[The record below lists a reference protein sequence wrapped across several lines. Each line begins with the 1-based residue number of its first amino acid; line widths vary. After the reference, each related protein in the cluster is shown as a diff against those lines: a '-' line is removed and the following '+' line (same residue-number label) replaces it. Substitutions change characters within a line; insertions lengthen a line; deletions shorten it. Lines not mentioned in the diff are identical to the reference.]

1 MQYTNEQIKK
11 LEEKKK
17 ALADKIAKAK
27 KSLARKNAEK
37 ERKRR
42 THQMCVFGGD
52 VEKIFEEELGQKI
65 WLPENEAEIEFLKD
79 SIRKTV
85 RQYKGKQFPKLEE
98 KTAPE
103 PPQTEPE
110 EDFISSLLD
119 DDDEEEEEISTLLGK
134 LQPDSF

>member
-1 MQYTNEQIKK
+1 MQYTDEQIKK
-11 LEEKKK
+11 MEEKKK

-52 VEKIFEEELGQKI
+52 IEKIFEEELGQKI

-79 SIRKTV
+79 SIRETV
-85 RQYKGKQFPKLEE
+85 RKYKGKQFPKLEE

-103 PPQTEPE
+103 PKG
-110 EDFISSLLD
+110 DLLSFEL
-119 DDDEEEEEISTLLGK
+119 DDEEEEEFYFPKKSS
-134 LQPDSF
+134 PDSF